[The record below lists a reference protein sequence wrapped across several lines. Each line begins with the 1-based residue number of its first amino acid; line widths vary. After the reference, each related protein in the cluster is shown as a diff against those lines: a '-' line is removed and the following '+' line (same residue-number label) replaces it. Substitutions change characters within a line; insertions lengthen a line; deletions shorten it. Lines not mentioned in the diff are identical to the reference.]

1 MAKGALKWF
10 LYIVAAG
17 LVGLGILFIM
27 AAYADTMRLIEGL
40 IFIVVALIIAFF
52 ARERKPIEIKKTVR
66 VTGPIKVKEINCPNC
81 SAMLNPDKL
90 QVIDGK
96 PYMTC
101 DYCGNKFE
109 MTEEPTW

>member
-1 MAKGALKWF
+1 MAKGTLKWI
-10 LYIVAAG
+10 LYIVAAC
-17 LVGLGILFIM
+17 LVGLGVLFII
-27 AAYADTMRLIEGL
+27 AANEDIMRLIEGL
-40 IFIVVALIIAFF
+40 IFVGLAFIIAFF
-52 ARERKPIEIKKTVR
+52 SREKKPIEIKKTVR
-66 VTGPIKVKEINCPNC
+66 ITGPIKVKEINCPNC

-96 PYMTC
+96 PYITC

>member
-1 MAKGALKWF
+1 MAKGALKWV

-17 LVGLGILFIM
+17 LIGLGILFIM
-27 AAYADTMRLIEGL
+27 AAYADTLRLIEGV
-40 IFIVVALIIAFF
+40 IFIIVALIIAFF
-52 ARERKPIEIKKTVR
+52 AREKKPIEIKKTLQ

-81 SAMLNPDKL
+81 SALLNPDNL

>member
-1 MAKGALKWF
+1 MAKGILKWV
-10 LYIVAAG
+10 LYIAAAG
-17 LVGLGILFIM
+17 LIGLGLLFIM
-27 AAYADTMRLIEGL
+27 AAYADTMRLIEGF

-52 ARERKPIEIKKTVR
+52 AREKKPIEIKKTVR
-66 VTGPIKVKEINCPNC
+66 ITGPIKAKEINCPNC
-81 SAMLNPDKL
+81 SAMLNPEKL

-101 DYCGNKFE
+101 EYCGNKFE